1 MDGLH
6 NRNFWDLRASV
17 VCKACVESLENPW
30 IKIEFFRNPCARH
43 SNWCHFSSASTYRWN
58 QWKRGHCRGKRRSD
72 FSSSWET
79 TETLGAL
86 EQWINCVRYGVVS
99 CEIQAWLQSRPDT
112 WWCRRGN
119 LVVWNVKNRSDCTDP
134 VEEGPDDMEHAE
146 EESPVSDMEVDPNN
160 RPVGMERLLQ
170 NMGIDQNIALA
181 QENWTDS
188 SQIQQATVLVLDSF
202 VGRRQSRRY

>member
-1 MDGLH
+1 M
-6 NRNFWDLRASV
+6 
-17 VCKACVESLENPW
+17 
-30 IKIEFFRNPCARH
+30 
-43 SNWCHFSSASTYRWN
+43 
-58 QWKRGHCRGKRRSD
+58 
-72 FSSSWET
+72 
-79 TETLGAL
+79 
-86 EQWINCVRYGVVS
+86 
-99 CEIQAWLQSRPDT
+99 
-112 WWCRRGN
+112 
-119 LVVWNVKNRSDCTDP
+119 KNRSDCTDP